1 MSDLHTQDAKQA
13 DRGRWRPPWG
23 TAAAV
28 VLAAF
33 VLSGWVVCVIETMEG
48 WR

>member
-1 MSDLHTQDAKQA
+1 MTMPEHCDPHPCRL
-13 DRGRWRPPWG
+13 PWG

-33 VLSGWVVCVIETMEG
+33 VLAGWVAVVIKTVEG
-48 WR
+48 CR

>member
-1 MSDLHTQDAKQA
+1 MTMPEHCDP
-13 DRGRWRPPWG
+13 RPYGLPWG

-33 VLSGWVVCVIETMEG
+33 VLAGWVVCVIETMEG
-48 WR
+48 CR

>member
-1 MSDLHTQDAKQA
+1 MTMPEHCEM
-13 DRGRWRPPWG
+13 DREPYRGLPWG

-33 VLSGWVVCVIETMEG
+33 ILAAWVAFLLETREG
-48 WR
+48 CK